1 MQTLKINAAEENK
14 GERLDKFI
22 ADNSDI
28 SRSYAAKLCED
39 GLVLCVSISIGTVP

>member
-39 GLVLCVSISIGTVP
+39 GLIRFWVRRK